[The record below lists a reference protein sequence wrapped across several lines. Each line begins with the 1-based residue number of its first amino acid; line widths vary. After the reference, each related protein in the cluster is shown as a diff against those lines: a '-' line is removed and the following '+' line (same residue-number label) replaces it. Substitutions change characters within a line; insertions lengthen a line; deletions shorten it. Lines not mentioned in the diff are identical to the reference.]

1 MPNLPDDPEPQR
13 PREMSD
19 KQYRQWKQEH
29 REWKNRQEWRKM
41 IQGGGSDP
49 ARNEDE
55 AIERARQ
62 RGDKDFEQGVEDIL
76 GYSLDEVREAFRKE
90 KDENL
95 SIAEREV
102 KRALERADKTIFF
115 KASAQK
121 HAQKKIKGAKKD
133 IQKRIKKSKCSL
145 FALLGLAIGSFEMYV
160 IASGIHEAVSA
171 IMG

>member
-1 MPNLPDDPEPQR
+1 MVDDPEPIR
-13 PREMSD
+13 PKQMSD
-19 KQYRQWKQEH
+19 KEYRQWKQQH

-49 ARNEDE
+49 VRNEDE

-62 RGDKDFEQGVEDIL
+62 RGDKDFEQGVEDLL

-102 KRALERADKTIFF
+102 KRALERADSAVFF
-115 KASAQK
+115 KGSAQR
-121 HAQKKIKGAKKD
+121 HAQKKIKQNKNA
-133 IQKRIKKSKCSL
+133 IKKRVKKGKCSL
-145 FALLGLAIGSFEMYV
+145 FALLGLAVGSFEVYV
-160 IASGIHEAVSA
+160 IASGLHEAVQA
-171 IMG
+171 MMG